1 MDENPTKVFIC
12 KELAGIFQQGLCEVA
27 DNTFNLSQSQ
37 DPYKAKTWL
46 VSLNSSSMT
55 LV

>member
-12 KELAGIFQQGLCEVA
+12 KELAGIFHQGLCEVA
-27 DNTFNLSQSQ
+27 DNTFNFSQSQ

-46 VSLNSSSMT
+46 FHSIRRQ
-55 LV
+55 